1 MPKDNKNLHD
11 RCHGGKN
18 QENETN
24 KETPNLLPQ

>member
-1 MPKDNKNLHD
+1 MTIKNLHD

>member
-1 MPKDNKNLHD
+1 MPKDNKKPHD

>member
-1 MPKDNKNLHD
+1 MPKDIKKPPWPLPW
-11 RCHGGKN
+11 REN